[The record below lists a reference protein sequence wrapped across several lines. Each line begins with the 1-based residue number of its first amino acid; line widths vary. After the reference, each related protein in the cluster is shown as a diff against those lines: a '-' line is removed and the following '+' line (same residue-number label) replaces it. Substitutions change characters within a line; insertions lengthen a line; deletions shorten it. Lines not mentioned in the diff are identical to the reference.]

1 MSQTRRNFIKNSA
14 GLSDVKLLT
23 PLENLAAVG
32 MPEVEAKKGFELLF
46 MQTNWGFGG
55 KVDEFYAAAEC

>member
-1 MSQTRRNFIKNSA
+1 MT
-14 GLSDVKLLT
+14 LLT

-32 MPEVEAKKGFELLF
+32 MPEVEAKKGFDHLF